1 MKRFITYVYVYEN
14 GVKGKNAGFIK
25 AELRDGRVRMEV
37 QLRGIGRYQG
47 KVDMDLIVPAQEKDS
62 GIRLPFGEVE
72 FHHGM
77 ANAYL
82 EDSETQIA
90 KSNYDFQQV
99 AGVRMDLDETHYLA
113 SCWVENA
120 ERCVCHPRAV
130 RNQNS
135 EQKSN
140 CGSCVELDC
149 DMKSN
154 CGMNIERN
162 PAKTA
167 NDKKREEQYTAIKS
181 TSDKKQEQDF
191 MRCRDCVE
199 KADQN
204 STRQPN
210 KKREEQDCT
219 NSADYVR
226 SPECNSEKR
235 ENTSPTIVEK
245 VQRQILEKEQG
256 ECSVTLRKIDI
267 SDIHKFPKQNWY
279 LCNNSFL
286 IHGFFNYH
294 YLVVKKVTEHSQTK
308 YYLGVPGVYD
318 KPERMMALLF
328 GFPEFEVG
336 QKEDDMDNVKPQK
349 QVDCQAVN
357 QSKEETQATGNF
369 GYWYCLL
376 DM

>member
-25 AELRDGRVRMEV
+25 AELRDGRVRMEI
-37 QLRGIGRYQG
+37 QLRGLGRYQG
-47 KVDMDLIVPAQEKDS
+47 KVDMDLIVPAREKDG
-62 GIRLPFGEVE
+62 GIRLPFGAVE

-82 EDSETQIA
+82 EDSERQIA

-99 AGVRMDLDETHYLA
+99 AGVRMELDETHYLA

-120 ERCVCHPRAV
+120 EHYVCHS
-130 RNQNS
+130 RN
-135 EQKSN
+135 
-140 CGSCVELDC
+140 
-149 DMKSN
+149 
-154 CGMNIERN
+154 
-162 PAKTA
+162 
-167 NDKKREEQYTAIKS
+167 
-181 TSDKKQEQDF
+181 
-191 MRCRDCVE
+191 
-199 KADQN
+199 
-204 STRQPN
+204 
-210 KKREEQDCT
+210 
-219 NSADYVR
+219 
-226 SPECNSEKR
+226 PECNSEKI
-235 ENTSPTIVEK
+235 ENISPTIVQK
-245 VQRQILEKEQG
+245 VQQQILENKQQMCEQTEEKQSSVG
-256 ECSVTLRKIDI
+256 NNATVSVTLRKIDI

-294 YLVVKKVTEHSQTK
+294 HLMVKKVTENSKTK

-328 GFPEFEVG
+328 GFPEFEAG
-336 QKEDDMDNVKPQK
+336 QQEADRDNGKPQK

-357 QSKEETQATGNF
+357 QSKEETQTTGSF

>member
-25 AELRDGRVRMEV
+25 AELRDGRVRMEI
-37 QLRGIGRYQG
+37 QLRGLGRYQG

-62 GIRLPFGEVE
+62 GTRLPFGAVE

-82 EDSETQIA
+82 EDSERQIA

-99 AGVRMDLDETHYLA
+99 AGVRMELDETHYLA

-120 ERCVCHPRAV
+120 EHYVCHS
-130 RNQNS
+130 RN
-135 EQKSN
+135 
-140 CGSCVELDC
+140 
-149 DMKSN
+149 
-154 CGMNIERN
+154 
-162 PAKTA
+162 
-167 NDKKREEQYTAIKS
+167 
-181 TSDKKQEQDF
+181 
-191 MRCRDCVE
+191 
-199 KADQN
+199 
-204 STRQPN
+204 
-210 KKREEQDCT
+210 
-219 NSADYVR
+219 
-226 SPECNSEKR
+226 PECNSEKR
-235 ENTSPTIVEK
+235 ENISPTIVQK
-245 VQRQILEKEQG
+245 VQQQILENKQQMCEQTEEKQG
-256 ECSVTLRKIDI
+256 SVESNATVSVTLRKIDI

-294 YLVVKKVTEHSQTK
+294 HLMVKKVTENSKNK

-328 GFPEFEVG
+328 GFPEFEAG
-336 QKEDDMDNVKPQK
+336 QQEADRDNGKPQK
-349 QVDCQAVN
+349 QVDCQTVN
-357 QSKEETQATGNF
+357 QKEETQGTGNF

>member
-62 GIRLPFGEVE
+62 GIRLPFGAVE

-120 ERCVCHPRAV
+120 ERCVCHPHAV
-130 RNQNS
+130 RNQNL

-140 CGSCVELDC
+140 CGSRVEQHC

-167 NDKKREEQYTAIKS
+167 NNKKREEQYTAIKS
-181 TSDKKQEQDF
+181 TSDKKQDF
-191 MRCRDCVE
+191 MRCRDCAE

-204 STRQPN
+204 SARQTN

-219 NSADYVR
+219 NSADYVG

-235 ENTSPTIVEK
+235 DNASPTIVEK
-245 VQRQILEKEQG
+245 VQRQIIENEQRD
-256 ECSVTLRKIDI
+256 CSVTLRKIDI

-294 YLVVKKVTEHSQTK
+294 YLVVKKVTENSQTK

-328 GFPEFEVG
+328 GFPEFEAEQSENADITNHVYK
-336 QKEDDMDNVKPQK
+336 QEVKQIQETAAK
-349 QVDCQAVN
+349 QGD
-357 QSKEETQATGNF
+357 F

>member
-25 AELRDGRVRMEV
+25 AELRDGRVRMEI
-37 QLRGIGRYQG
+37 QLRGLGRYQG
-47 KVDMDLIVPAQEKDS
+47 KVDMDLIVPAREKDG
-62 GIRLPFGEVE
+62 GIRLPFGAVE

-99 AGVRMDLDETHYLA
+99 AGVRMELDETHYLA

-120 ERCVCHPRAV
+120 EHYVCHSRTV
-130 RNQNS
+130 RNQN
-135 EQKSN
+135 
-140 CGSCVELDC
+140 L
-149 DMKSN
+149 
-154 CGMNIERN
+154 ER
-162 PAKTA
+162 
-167 NDKKREEQYTAIKS
+167 Q
-181 TSDKKQEQDF
+181 SDG
-191 MRCRDCVE
+191 
-199 KADQN
+199 
-204 STRQPN
+204 
-210 KKREEQDCT
+210 T
-219 NSADYVR
+219 NSADCVR
-226 SPECNSEKR
+226 NRECKSEKGENTSPGVVQKVRQQIPECNSEKI
-235 ENTSPTIVEK
+235 ENISPTIVQK
-245 VQRQILEKEQG
+245 VQQQILENKQQMCEQTEEKQSSVG
-256 ECSVTLRKIDI
+256 NNATVSVTLRKIDL

-294 YLVVKKVTEHSQTK
+294 HLMVKKVTENSKTK

-318 KPERMMALLF
+318 KPARMMALLF

-336 QKEDDMDNVKPQK
+336 QQEADRDNGKPQQ
-349 QVDCQAVN
+349 QVDCQTGN
-357 QSKEETQATGNF
+357 QSKEETQVTGNF

>member
-25 AELRDGRVRMEV
+25 AELRDGRVRMEI
-37 QLRGIGRYQG
+37 QLRGLGRYQG
-47 KVDMDLIVPAQEKDS
+47 KVDMDLIVAAREKDG
-62 GIRLPFGEVE
+62 GIRLPFGAVE

-82 EDSETQIA
+82 EDSERQIA

-99 AGVRMDLDETHYLA
+99 AGVRMELDETHYLA

-120 ERCVCHPRAV
+120 EHYVCHS
-130 RNQNS
+130 RN
-135 EQKSN
+135 
-140 CGSCVELDC
+140 
-149 DMKSN
+149 
-154 CGMNIERN
+154 
-162 PAKTA
+162 
-167 NDKKREEQYTAIKS
+167 
-181 TSDKKQEQDF
+181 
-191 MRCRDCVE
+191 
-199 KADQN
+199 
-204 STRQPN
+204 
-210 KKREEQDCT
+210 
-219 NSADYVR
+219 
-226 SPECNSEKR
+226 PECNSEKR
-235 ENTSPTIVEK
+235 ENISPTIVQKVRQQIPECNSEKRENISPTIVQK
-245 VQRQILEKEQG
+245 VQQQILENKQQICEQIEEKHG
-256 ECSVTLRKIDI
+256 SVENNATVSVTLRKIDI

-294 YLVVKKVTEHSQTK
+294 HLIVKKVTENSKTK

-328 GFPEFEVG
+328 GFPEFEAG
-336 QKEDDMDNVKPQK
+336 QQEADRDNGKPQK

-357 QSKEETQATGNF
+357 QSKEETQTTGSF

>member
-25 AELRDGRVRMEV
+25 AELRDGRVRMEI
-37 QLRGIGRYQG
+37 QLRGLGRYQG
-47 KVDMDLIVPAQEKDS
+47 KVDMDLIVPAREKDG
-62 GIRLPFGEVE
+62 GIRLPFGAVE

-99 AGVRMDLDETHYLA
+99 AGVRMELDETHYLA

-120 ERCVCHPRAV
+120 EHYVCHSRTV
-130 RNQNS
+130 RNQN
-135 EQKSN
+135 
-140 CGSCVELDC
+140 L
-149 DMKSN
+149 
-154 CGMNIERN
+154 ER
-162 PAKTA
+162 
-167 NDKKREEQYTAIKS
+167 Q
-181 TSDKKQEQDF
+181 SDG
-191 MRCRDCVE
+191 
-199 KADQN
+199 
-204 STRQPN
+204 
-210 KKREEQDCT
+210 T
-219 NSADYVR
+219 NSADCVR
-226 SPECNSEKR
+226 NRECKSEKGENTSPGVVQKVRRQIPECNSEKI
-235 ENTSPTIVEK
+235 ENISPTIVQK
-245 VQRQILEKEQG
+245 VQQQIPECNSEKIENISPTIVQKVQQQILENKQQMCEQTEEKQSSVG
-256 ECSVTLRKIDI
+256 KNATVSVTLRKIDI

-294 YLVVKKVTEHSQTK
+294 HLMVKKVTENSKTK

-328 GFPEFEVG
+328 GFPEFEAG
-336 QKEDDMDNVKPQK
+336 QQEADRDNGKPQK

-357 QSKEETQATGNF
+357 QSKEETQTTGSF

>member
-62 GIRLPFGEVE
+62 GIRLPFGAVE

-140 CGSCVELDC
+140 CGSCVEQNC

-167 NDKKREEQYTAIKS
+167 NNKKREEQYTAIKS
-181 TSDKKQEQDF
+181 TSDK
-191 MRCRDCVE
+191 
-199 KADQN
+199 
-204 STRQPN
+204 
-210 KKREEQDCT
+210 REEQDCT
-219 NSADYVR
+219 NSADYVG

>member
-25 AELRDGRVRMEV
+25 AELRDGRVRMEI
-37 QLRGIGRYQG
+37 QLRGLGRYQG
-47 KVDMDLIVPAQEKDS
+47 KVDMDLIVAAREKDG
-62 GIRLPFGEVE
+62 GIRLPFGAVE

-82 EDSETQIA
+82 EDSERQIA

-99 AGVRMDLDETHYLA
+99 AGVRMELDETHYLA

-120 ERCVCHPRAV
+120 EHYVCHS
-130 RNQNS
+130 RN
-135 EQKSN
+135 
-140 CGSCVELDC
+140 
-149 DMKSN
+149 
-154 CGMNIERN
+154 
-162 PAKTA
+162 
-167 NDKKREEQYTAIKS
+167 
-181 TSDKKQEQDF
+181 
-191 MRCRDCVE
+191 
-199 KADQN
+199 
-204 STRQPN
+204 
-210 KKREEQDCT
+210 
-219 NSADYVR
+219 
-226 SPECNSEKR
+226 PECNSEKR
-235 ENTSPTIVEK
+235 ENISPTIVQK
-245 VQRQILEKEQG
+245 VQQQILENKQQICEQIEEKHG
-256 ECSVTLRKIDI
+256 SVENNAIVSVTLRKIDI

-294 YLVVKKVTEHSQTK
+294 HLMVKKVTENLKTK

-328 GFPEFEVG
+328 GFPEFEAG
-336 QKEDDMDNVKPQK
+336 QQEADLDNGKAKQ
-349 QVDCQAVN
+349 QVDCQTVN
-357 QSKEETQATGNF
+357 QKEETQGTGNF